1 MKQSKYV
8 ELKVKGLLKLQERD
22 LEKRQTEAILKQ
34 IPEDIRHV
42 EAKMS
47 ALKEEDKKRLEA
59 LQHMEVERKRMDN
72 ELKAEEEKIVKFKT
86 QQMDVKKNEEYD
98 ALNMQIAGST
108 RRVGGLEDEEL
119 NLLMAIDEQRKKNM
133 VESEQTKNAIQDL
146 EKRIQSLK
154 GQVKGLEEKLL
165 ELREVCE
172 KVRLEIPAA
181 LLSKYD
187 QVARQL
193 KKGPFVVVL
202 EGHRCT
208 GCHLT
213 VSNEV
218 VSAVKKCAEVI
229 PQCDNCSRILY
240 LAD

>member
-1 MKQSKYV
+1 M
-8 ELKVKGLLKLQERD
+8 ELKVKGLLKLQEQD
-22 LEKRQTEAILKQ
+22 LEKRQTEALLKQ
-34 IPEDIRHV
+34 LPEDIRHV
-42 EAKMS
+42 EARIS
-47 ALKEEDKKRLEA
+47 ALKDEEKKRLSI
-59 LQHMEVERKRMDN
+59 LQHMEVERKRVDS

-86 QQMDVKKNEEYD
+86 QQMDVKKNEEYE
-98 ALNMQIAGST
+98 ALNVQIAGSQE
-108 RRVGGLEDEEL
+108 RVGVLEDEGL
-119 NLLMAIDEQRKKNM
+119 NLLMAIDEQRKKNA
-133 VESEQTKNAIQDL
+133 VENEQTKNSIQDL
-146 EKRIQSLK
+146 EKRIQSLNT
-154 GQVKGLEEKLL
+154 QAKGLEEKLL
-165 ELREVCE
+165 ELNNACE
-172 KVRLEIPAA
+172 KIRLEVPAA

-202 EGHRCT
+202 DGHRCS

-218 VSAVKKCAEVI
+218 VSAVKKWTDVI